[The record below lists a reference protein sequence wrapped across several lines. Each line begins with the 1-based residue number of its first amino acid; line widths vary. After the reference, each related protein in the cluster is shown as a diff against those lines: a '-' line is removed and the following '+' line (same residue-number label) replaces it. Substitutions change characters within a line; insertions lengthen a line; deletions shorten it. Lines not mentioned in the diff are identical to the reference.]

1 MRRDK
6 KPEIVTVRPLL
17 NAEAEAAAR
26 TAGSRVVRLSPLSEI
41 ILAWAKKG
49 DWSILADYIEGGG
62 WIGHE
67 IRRFLISVLRQEMPK
82 PNNRAPAFKTV
93 LGANGIT
100 ERVRFFISLE
110 QRGVGRECA
119 IDETAEKF
127 NTNRRTIQRKLEE
140 AEDAVRLLIA
150 IRGAIDIAGT
160 CNEKRAFVISSTA
173 LTQHFM
179 S

>member
-1 MRRDK
+1 MRKDK
-6 KPEIVTVRPLL
+6 KPEIVTVRPLS

-26 TAGSRVVRLSPLSEI
+26 AAGSRVVRLNTPSEI
-41 ILAWAKKG
+41 ILAWAKRG

-93 LGANGIT
+93 FGANGIM
-100 ERVRFFISLE
+100 EKVLFFLSLE
-110 QRGVGRECA
+110 QRGVGRERA

-127 NTNRRTIQRKLEE
+127 NTHRRTIQRDLE
-140 AEDAVRLLIA
+140 AEDAVKLLIA
-150 IRGAIDIAGT
+150 IKRATEAAACT
-160 CNEKRAFVISSTA
+160 CNEKRAFVISSKA

>member
-26 TAGSRVVRLSPLSEI
+26 AAGSRVVRLPPLSEI

-49 DWSILADYIEGGG
+49 DWCILADYIEGGG
-62 WIGHE
+62 SIGHE
-67 IRRFLISVLRQEMPK
+67 IRRFLISVLRQEIPK

-93 LGANGIT
+93 LQTI
-100 ERVRFFISLE
+100 EKVLFFLSLE
-110 QRGVGRECA
+110 QKGFGRERA

-127 NTNRRTIQRKLEE
+127 NTHRRTIQRDLE
-140 AEDAVRLLIA
+140 AEDAVKLLIA
-150 IRGAIDIAGT
+150 IRRATDAAACT